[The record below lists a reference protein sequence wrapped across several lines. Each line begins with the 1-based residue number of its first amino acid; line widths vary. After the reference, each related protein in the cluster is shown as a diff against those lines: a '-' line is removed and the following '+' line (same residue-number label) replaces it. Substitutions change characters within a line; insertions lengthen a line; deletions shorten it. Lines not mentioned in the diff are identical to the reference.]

1 MPEPT
6 LIDYIESGS
15 FYKNVVEDGTD
26 LIIIINYSGTILYVN
41 PSVKDTLKYDQQ
53 DLIGKVFTDY
63 VLSEDKERINN
74 QLENASSKAF
84 DTSVE
89 FRFLC
94 KDNQYRYLEFNS
106 INLKHKAGTEGLI
119 LDCRDIT
126 ERKKAAEELIEAQ
139 KAKEQFLAKMSHEI
153 RTPINGIAGMVNL
166 LLNTNVSKDQE
177 KFLNAINSSAENLKV
192 IINDILDL
200 SIIESG
206 NLSFEKIGF
215 SPSQQIKSVLEM
227 FTFQANEKG
236 LTLDFKVAEN
246 ADSIL
251 IGDPVR
257 FNQILINLVSNSI
270 KFTNSGDIY
279 IKAEAEKIEGST
291 IHLSVSVN
299 DTGSGIPQD
308 KLKRIF
314 EAFRQADESITR
326 KYGGTGLGLSICKQL
341 VELQGG
347 QITVKS
353 KVNLGTEFKFTIPY
367 QIGQDEDVEAEMNNA
382 SDLQQRK
389 LADLKVLLVEDND
402 INRLYAKNILKRF
415 ECEVDEAENGLTAIE
430 KIKKSYYDI
439 VLMDVQMP
447 VMDGFEATT
456 TIRETLVDG
465 QNDVPIV
472 ALTANA
478 LKGDDVRCLEVGMNG
493 YLSKPFK
500 PEELFA
506 AIKKYART
514 TKEDIQE
521 TDAAQDEAAFK
532 GKVVDLAYL
541 ASVSG
546 GDKAFMREMIEVFLT
561 AVPETIDSFKEN
573 VGKDWSAVS
582 STAHK
587 IKPSITFM
595 GIETLKEVV
604 REIEINSKEEKEL
617 DKVHDLVDLFV
628 LTGTRACNELK
639 LLLEAEYA

>member
-41 PSVKDTLKYDQQ
+41 PSVKDTLKYDRQ

-353 KVNLGTEFKFTIPY
+353 KVNLGTEFKYTIPY